1 MFVVGNRGYCVVGKK
16 DGVSEII
23 RGLYQ
28 IAAELLISVDKN
40 AQEQGRQLRRL
51 IEQLEKSINA
61 PKANDH

>member
-1 MFVVGNRGYCVVGKK
+1 MFVLKGGGYCVAGKK
-16 DGVSEII
+16 DSVREII
-23 RGLYQ
+23 RGLYE

>member
-1 MFVVGNRGYCVVGKK
+1 MGKK

-23 RGLYQ
+23 RGLYE

>member
-1 MFVVGNRGYCVVGKK
+1 MFVVGNRGYCEVGKK

-23 RGLYQ
+23 RGLYE

-51 IEQLEKSINA
+51 IEQLEKSINT
-61 PKANDH
+61 PCENG